1 VAGIQRQTSG
11 NQRQTAFVAIS
22 LRELYFAMRETG
34 EFSAADTLTRAAA
47 APVSAKTLPYDHGGG
62 TVSVRGFRLLVVLT
76 LVNTALLASM
86 VLGPQLFPFARQQFQ
101 SWKNARAEKQRIAA
115 RLAAEKLCRN
125 HSVPADRVVYEE
137 DPVEAAKLLKLTS
150 PVYERTP
157 ADGNGVVP
165 GWVAPAHAAFP
176 ACYSQYLG
184 GTSSSYGN
192 YPLLFLHERTTAA
205 GETFLVTVHL
215 HSRSTFTR
223 SAQRDRGPGEV
234 FRFYQ
239 LKQRTIIAS
248 YSPVGGGSSQ
258 YPPLELNFSLPDQP
272 NRVVA
277 TLEEGQRLDASPAI
291 DYGNVLRIYAGQPD
305 PEDAS
310 HFTIAYALDGHPG
323 TIDGWVRNNGM
334 ELRPREGTRTYEA
347 KGGEAWKLPT
357 TRPVGT
363 E

>member
-1 VAGIQRQTSG
+1 MRQTG
-11 NQRQTAFVAIS
+11 DVPAP
-22 LRELYFAMRETG
+22 
-34 EFSAADTLTRAAA
+34 DTPAGA
-47 APVSAKTLPYDHGGG
+47 APAPVPAKTLPYDRAGG
-62 TVSVRGFRLLVVLT
+62 TVSVRGFRLLVALT

-86 VLGPQLFPFARQQFQ
+86 VLGPQLFPLARQQIQ
-101 SWKNARAEKQRIAA
+101 SWKNARAEKQRVAA

-125 HSVPADRVVYEE
+125 HLVGADQVAYEE
-137 DPVEAAKLLKLTS
+137 DSDEAAKLLKQSS
-150 PVYERTP
+150 PIYERTP
-157 ADGNGVVP
+157 ADGNGAVP

-176 ACYSQYLG
+176 AYYAQYLG
-184 GTSSSYGN
+184 NTPSSYAN
-192 YPLLFLHERTTAA
+192 YPLLFLHERTTPT
-205 GETFLVTVHL
+205 GETYLVTVHL

-223 SAQRDRGPGEV
+223 TAQRDRGPGEV

-239 LKQRTIIAS
+239 SKQRTIIAS
-248 YSPVGGGSSQ
+248 CSPVGGGSSQ
-258 YPPLELNFSLPDQP
+258 YLPPELNLSLPDQP

-277 TLEEGQRLDASPAI
+277 TLEEGQALDAPPAI

-310 HFTIAYALDGHPG
+310 HFTIAYVLDGRPG
-323 TIDGWVRNNGM
+323 TIDGWVRNNGL
-334 ELRPREGTRTYEA
+334 ELRPREGTRTYDA